1 MTAASDNLL
10 GHEFDARN
18 EIARGLRES
27 LASRQAKAPEQL
39 ISLSLRAKPG
49 VPAAIR
55 LG

>member
-18 EIARGLRES
+18 EIARRLRES
-27 LASRQAKAPEQL
+27 LASPGAKAPEQL
-39 ISLSLRAKPG
+39 ISLSLRAMAG